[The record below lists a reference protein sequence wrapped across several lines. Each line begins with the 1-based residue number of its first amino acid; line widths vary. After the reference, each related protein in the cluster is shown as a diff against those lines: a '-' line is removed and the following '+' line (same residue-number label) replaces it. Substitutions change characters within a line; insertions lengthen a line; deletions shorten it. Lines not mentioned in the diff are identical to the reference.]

1 MAADIDSCADV
12 HSSAVVEGMKELII
26 TLAIL
31 VAGYG
36 AFGLYIRRECKKA
49 KKERNGDEQVK

>member
-1 MAADIDSCADV
+1 
-12 HSSAVVEGMKELII
+12 MKELII

>member
-12 HSSAVVEGMKELII
+12 HCSAVVEGMKELII

-36 AFGLYIRRECKKA
+36 AFGLYFRHECKKA
-49 KKERNGDEQVK
+49 KKERR